1 MRGRATGLPWSTL
14 ENSVEL
20 AGHPDGLVV
29 AEGLLPAGD
38 VVVDHLG
45 DGGVV
50 ADDDED
56 GGGLAVL
63 LRVGVLPRGER
74 LRVGV
79 VERVERA
86 FEQAGHLVRGDRAL
100 LAALLRQAVL
110 DTGPEVEE
118 AHVGRG
124 RVVVDGDAGDLHD
137 AGLDRLDQA
146 EVGDHP
152 GEQRALPVA
161 GAGQEGRG
169 GGQVVDTAL
178 TAEPLV
184 DRTQAV
190 EPEAGRLGVLLG
202 LGLVVAGE
210 VLVGDALILGVV
222 VPVEVAVVRLVVE
235 DHDPRGAAEVAADPG
250 NHLAPG
256 LEERARRAGRARQQ
270 LLGERADRLALLGL
284 PALELVVVR
293 DDDLRLAEVV
303 VQVGGDEAAELVVVL
318 LVLGEQD
325 TEPVPDRQA
334 GGNDEEPLGEA
345 RVVRLRDLVERLP
358 GDEHRHHDGLA
369 RAGRHLQ
376 RDPVQAEVA
385 RGVRLVEL
393 VADPGVAVLLRR
405 LGEVDRGLGGL
416 PLGEQDRVVAL
427 RVGPVLEQAAR
438 GGRDVRVALLAPDI
452 NAVPDLVDEVVL
464 PDLVRG
470 ELGEV
475 ELNLLAALARPGD
488 RNEVLAWPAPRRRS
502 RW

>member
-1 MRGRATGLPWSTL
+1 MSAR
-14 ENSVEL
+14 
-20 AGHPDGLVV
+20 
-29 AEGLLPAGD
+29 
-38 VVVDHLG
+38 
-45 DGGVV
+45 
-50 ADDDED
+50 
-56 GGGLAVL
+56 
-63 LRVGVLPRGER
+63 
-74 LRVGV
+74 
-79 VERVERA
+79 
-86 FEQAGHLVRGDRAL
+86 FEQARHLVRGDRAL
-100 LAALLRQAVL
+100 LAALLRQPVL
-110 DTGPEVEE
+110 DARPEVEE

-124 RVVVDGDAGDLHD
+124 RVVVDGDTGDLHD

-169 GGQVVDTAL
+169 GGQVVDRL
-178 TAEPLV
+178 DAEPLV

-210 VLVGDALILGVV
+210 ILFGDALILGVV
-222 VPVEVAVVRLVVE
+222 VPVEVTVVRLVVE

-256 LEERARRAGRARQQ
+256 LAERARRACRACQQ

-293 DDDLRLAEVV
+293 DDELRLAEVV
-303 VQVGGDEAAELVVVL
+303 VQVGGDEAAELVVVA

-334 GGNDEEPLGEA
+334 RGDDEEPLGEA

-376 RDPVQAEVA
+376 RDPVQAEVT
-385 RGVRLVEL
+385 RGVRLGEL
-393 VADPGVAVLLRR
+393 VANPGVAGLLRR
-405 LGEVDRGLGGL
+405 LGQVDRGLGGL
-416 PLGEQDRVVAL
+416 PLGEQDRVVPL

-438 GGRDVRVALLAPDI
+438 RRRDVRVLLLAPDI

-475 ELNLLAALARPGD
+475 ELDLLAALARPGN
-488 RNEVLAWPAPRRRS
+488 RNEVLARPPPGDDLVGDAVVVEPEVAVGRPVGRVDDRVLDDPIRHRRRPPCHLVCAY
-502 RW
+502 